1 MPKFSLALLFRSIIF
16 FFGILFCM
24 VLSLPVDGQVH
35 STEKKKEVPS
45 EHLFTV
51 ISGPDQP
58 VIDEGMSG
66 TKNILGG
73 FEGGRSIKI
82 NGIYHLFPT
91 ERAGEKDSGAY
102 YDRVKT
108 RIGHW
113 ISKDAIHWRRVGT
126 IYQADGKYSTTDDD
140 NPINDRR
147 GAIWSFMPIFNK
159 KENRWNAFY
168 VAYTV
173 SRAIEP
179 NHSFGRIWRAVSI
192 MKGINGIGGPYIDSG
207 IVMEPGLNSQ
217 LWEGRQG
224 VDSFFPFQ
232 VGNSWLAFY
241 GGAYPWNKWSDYPY
255 HAQHNGWFVGLAS
268 ATQLGGPWKRMDTTI
283 NPITSIN
290 PVFIENPIVTRL
302 SNGVYIAIF
311 DGGPNGWGLHMPN
324 KFGYTLSADGI
335 HWIKAQYI
343 SIEDKVKKWWDIM
356 RTPLGLIPEGNGEYT
371 VIYAAIKNNQRFHP
385 IGMVR
390 LKINPEALAQLT
402 QSLRKE

>member
-1 MPKFSLALLFRSIIF
+1 MPTVFRSILFRSAF
-16 FFGILFCM
+16 YFLCSGFCI
-24 VLSLPVDGQVH
+24 VLSLPVNGQVLPKQGI
-35 STEKKKEVPS
+35 ERAPS
-45 EHLFTV
+45 ENLFTV
-51 ISGPDQP
+51 ISGPSRP
-58 VIDEGMSG
+58 VIDQGMPG
-66 TKNILGG
+66 TSNILGG
-73 FEGGRSIKI
+73 FEGGRCIKI

-113 ISKDAIHWRRVGT
+113 VSKDAIHWQRVGT
-126 IYQADGKYSTTDDD
+126 IYRASGQYSVTDDD
-140 NPINDRR
+140 NPVNDRR

-173 SRAIEP
+173 SRTIEP

-192 MKGINGIGGPYIDSG
+192 KRGIDGIGGPYIDSG

-232 VGNSWLAFY
+232 TAGGWLAFY
-241 GGAYPWNKWSDYPY
+241 GGAYPWSKWSDYPY
-255 HAQHNGWFVGLAS
+255 HAKNSGWFVGLAS
-268 ATQLGGPWKRMDTTI
+268 SNRLAGPWRRMDTTV
-283 NPITSIN
+283 NPVTSID
-290 PVFIENPIVTRL
+290 PFFIENPIVSRL
-302 SNGVYIAIF
+302 PNGIYIAVF
-311 DGGPNGWGLHMPN
+311 DGGPDGWGLHLPN
-324 KFGYTLSADGI
+324 KFGYSLSKDGI
-335 HWIKAQYI
+335 HWSKARYI

-356 RTPLGLIPEGNGEYT
+356 RTPLGLIAEGKGAYT
-371 VIYAAIKNNQRFHP
+371 IMYAAIINTQRFHP

-390 LKINPEALAQLT
+390 LKLNLKVLAQLT
-402 QSLRKE
+402 QNLSPE

>member
-1 MPKFSLALLFRSIIF
+1 
-16 FFGILFCM
+16 M

-45 EHLFTV
+45 EHLFTI